1 MKTIYL
7 ALLTMILLVFVSVG
21 GFLVMQLLEQRNK
34 QIAVLLAKH
43 NYPEG
48 TKITDPQSMFE
59 LREVREMDL
68 PPGVIL
74 DFAEIRGRILIKEIR
89 EGEPVVVSHL
99 KDPNK
104 VSSNRL
110 LGEPGPGKE
119 MLMIAAKAREGS
131 IRTGA
136 RVDVVCSKPNEAPRT
151 LHNVRIGG
159 YGTFSA
165 ASQQMKDECLK
176 EGLVPMVVSIEVTPE
191 DALALEGTDNINLVV
206 HSYTTSIAVNP
217 DALKDIVP
225 GSHVSVFHVGQEDKR
240 QIIVENVKVLAI
252 DIEAV
257 KPDQDPAERSG
268 IVRMEVNL
276 EQYDAL
282 LTAAKDKRPWTVC
295 LAAKPTS
302 KAGTH
307 EKRNSGK
314 NEPAKDK

>member
-1 MKTIYL
+1 
-7 ALLTMILLVFVSVG
+7 
-21 GFLVMQLLEQRNK
+21 
-34 QIAVLLAKH
+34 
-43 NYPEG
+43 
-48 TKITDPQSMFE
+48 
-59 LREVREMDL
+59 
-68 PPGVIL
+68 
-74 DFAEIRGRILIKEIR
+74 
-89 EGEPVVVSHL
+89 
-99 KDPNK
+99 
-104 VSSNRL
+104 
-110 LGEPGPGKE
+110 

-191 DALALEGTDNINLVV
+191 VALALEGTDNIKLVV
-206 HSYTTSIAVNP
+206 QSYTTSIAVDP

-240 QIIVENVKVLAI
+240 QVIVENVKVLAI
-252 DIEAV
+252 DIEAA

-268 IVRMEVNL
+268 IVMMKVNL

-282 LTAAKDKRPWTVC
+282 LIAAKDKRPWTVC
-295 LAAKPTS
+295 LLPSQLAKPAAM
-302 KAGTH
+302 KKGTA
-307 EKRNSGK
+307 EKTNQPKTNNSHGQMRTRLSL
-314 NEPAKDK
+314 